1 MTRPRVAILDH
12 PRSFFPLDVHEAISK
27 EIEPVWVLAER
38 RIEASHRRL
47 LQRMGTV
54 VDISENDLD
63 TAAEAIGARGPQA
76 IVTFVDDLL
85 VVCAQIAARLGLRA
99 HRPEVA
105 AALIDKRSQRAALRR
120 AGVPGPQFWSVA
132 ANPSSQE
139 CEIVS
144 AAARF
149 PVVVK
154 EAAGS
159 GSRNMHRVAGPEE
172 LCALL
177 ATSDGGERIVEEFL
191 PDAPGR
197 DPRFGGYVSVE
208 SIVQRGELR
217 HLAIMGRMPLAEP
230 FREAG
235 VFMPGLPG
243 DASEEVFATATAA
256 ARALGVR
263 DGMLHTEIKL
273 TPDGPM
279 VIEINGRLGGP
290 PPYVVREATGGVNLW
305 LAACRLALG
314 ESPGVPDPLRFE
326 RVSYWITFQPPVWAT
341 HITRLDHVRDV
352 SRMEGVQAVVVN
364 RHVGEPVDWREGT
377 SGEVMT
383 IRGSVADH
391 DALRALIDAIHETV
405 VIEYGSG
412 PTAHVQPVPRG

>member
-12 PRSFFPLDVHEAISK
+12 PRSFFPLDLHEALSR
-27 EIEPVWVLAER
+27 EIEPVWVLAEP
-38 RIEASHRRL
+38 RIQDSHRRL
-47 LQRMGTV
+47 LERMGTV
-54 VDISENDLD
+54 VDISECDLD
-63 TAAEAIGARGPQA
+63 TAAEAVAARGPQA

-105 AALIDKRSQRAALRR
+105 AALIDKRSQRAALQR
-120 AGVPGPQFWSVA
+120 AGVPGPRFWSVA
-132 ANPSSQE
+132 ANSSPE
-139 CEIVS
+139 ERDTVAS
-144 AAARF
+144 AARF

-159 GSRNMHRVAGPEE
+159 GSRNMHRVAGAEE
-172 LCALL
+172 LRVLL
-177 ATSDGGERIVEEFL
+177 AADGVERIVEEFL

-208 SIVQRGELR
+208 SIVQLGELR

-235 VFMPGLPG
+235 VFMPGLPA

-290 PPYVVREATGGVNLW
+290 PPYVVREATDGVNLW

-341 HITRLDHVRDV
+341 HITRLDHVRDI

-364 RHVGEPVDWREGT
+364 RHVGEPVNWREGT

-405 VIEYGSG
+405 VIEYGAG
-412 PTAHVQPVPRG
+412 PIARVQPVPRG